1 MPHLSRTP
9 LSRRLDRGF
18 TLIELLVTIAIV
30 GILAA
35 VAYPSYT
42 QHVVKSN
49 RAAAQAHLMEIAQL
63 QQQYL
68 AENRAYATTLA
79 DLNNLSTPTAVSR
92 YYDIIIENV
101 AAGPPPTFTVRA
113 APRTGGAQVGDG
125 ALSINQAGA
134 KSPSG
139 KW

>member
-1 MPHLSRTP
+1 MSQLPSILP
-9 LSRRLDRGF
+9 SRRPGAGF

-42 QHVVKSN
+42 QYVMRSN

-68 AENRAYATTLA
+68 AENRAYATTLSA
-79 DLNNLSTPTAVSR
+79 LNNLSTPTAVSR
-92 YYDIIIENV
+92 YYDIVIDSV
-101 AAGPPPTFTVRA
+101 SAGPPPTFIARA
-113 APRTGGAQVGDG
+113 TPRSGGAQVSDG
-125 ALSINQAGA
+125 VLSINQAGA
-134 KSPSG
+134 KLPSG